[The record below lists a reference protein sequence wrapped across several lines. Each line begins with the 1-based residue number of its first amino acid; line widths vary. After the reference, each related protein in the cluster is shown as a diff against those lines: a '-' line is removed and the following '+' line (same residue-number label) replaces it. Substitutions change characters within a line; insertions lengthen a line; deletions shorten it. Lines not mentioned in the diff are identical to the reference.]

1 MKLVSR
7 ILTYQ
12 AHRDCYEHNL
22 VNEVICSM
30 KLNQLHLEIIKFV
43 IVGGINTFNYYVV
56 YLLLLKVLNVQYLVS
71 HITGFIVAL
80 IISYYLN
87 CYFVYKVQPTL
98 RKFLQFPVTQL
109 VNVGMQTLLLFI
121 FVRFF
126 HVNSVIAPFAG
137 LIITIPV
144 TFILSKYILRDR

>member
-1 MKLVSR
+1 
-7 ILTYQ
+7 
-12 AHRDCYEHNL
+12 
-22 VNEVICSM
+22 M

-98 RKFLQFPVTQL
+98 RKFLQFPITQL

-126 HVNSVIAPFAG
+126 HINSVIAPFGG

>member
-1 MKLVSR
+1 
-7 ILTYQ
+7 
-12 AHRDCYEHNL
+12 
-22 VNEVICSM
+22 M

-56 YLLLLKVLNVQYLVS
+56 YLLLLKVLNVHYLVS

-98 RKFLQFPVTQL
+98 RKFLQFPITQL

-126 HVNSVIAPFAG
+126 HINSVIAPFAG

>member
-1 MKLVSR
+1 
-7 ILTYQ
+7 
-12 AHRDCYEHNL
+12 
-22 VNEVICSM
+22 M

-98 RKFLQFPVTQL
+98 RKFLQFPITQL

-126 HVNSVIAPFAG
+126 HINSVIAPFAG
-137 LIITIPV
+137 LIITISV

>member
-1 MKLVSR
+1 
-7 ILTYQ
+7 
-12 AHRDCYEHNL
+12 
-22 VNEVICSM
+22 M

-43 IVGGINTFNYYVV
+43 IVGSINTFNYYVV

-109 VNVGMQTLLLFI
+109 VNVGMQTLLLYI

-126 HVNSVIAPFAG
+126 HINSVIAPFAG

>member
-1 MKLVSR
+1 
-7 ILTYQ
+7 
-12 AHRDCYEHNL
+12 
-22 VNEVICSM
+22 M

-98 RKFLQFPVTQL
+98 RKFLQFPITQL

-126 HVNSVIAPFAG
+126 HINSVIAPFAG

-144 TFILSKYILRDR
+144 TFILSKYILRDC

>member
-1 MKLVSR
+1 
-7 ILTYQ
+7 
-12 AHRDCYEHNL
+12 
-22 VNEVICSM
+22 M

-56 YLLLLKVLNVQYLVS
+56 YLLLLKMLNVQYLVS

-126 HVNSVIAPFAG
+126 HINSVIAPFAG

>member
-1 MKLVSR
+1 
-7 ILTYQ
+7 
-12 AHRDCYEHNL
+12 
-22 VNEVICSM
+22 M
-30 KLNQLHLEIIKFV
+30 KLNQLHLEIIKFI

-56 YLLLLKVLNVQYLVS
+56 YLLLLKICNIHYIVS

-126 HVNSVIAPFAG
+126 HINSVIAPFAG

-144 TFILSKYILRDR
+144 TFILSKYILQDR

>member
-1 MKLVSR
+1 
-7 ILTYQ
+7 
-12 AHRDCYEHNL
+12 
-22 VNEVICSM
+22 M

-109 VNVGMQTLLLFI
+109 VNIVMQTLLLFI

-126 HVNSVIAPFAG
+126 HINSVIAPFAG

>member
-1 MKLVSR
+1 M
-7 ILTYQ
+7 LTYLIR
-12 AHRDCYEHNL
+12 RDLYQRNL

-109 VNVGMQTLLLFI
+109 VNIVMQTLLLFI

-126 HVNSVIAPFAG
+126 HINSVIAPFAG

>member
-1 MKLVSR
+1 
-7 ILTYQ
+7 
-12 AHRDCYEHNL
+12 
-22 VNEVICSM
+22 M
-30 KLNQLHLEIIKFV
+30 KLNQLHLEIIKFI

-56 YLLLLKVLNVQYLVS
+56 YLLLLKICNIHYIVS

-126 HVNSVIAPFAG
+126 HINSVIASFAG

-144 TFILSKYILRDR
+144 TFILSKYILQDR

>member
-1 MKLVSR
+1 
-7 ILTYQ
+7 
-12 AHRDCYEHNL
+12 
-22 VNEVICSM
+22 M

-98 RKFLQFPVTQL
+98 RKFLQFPITQL

-126 HVNSVIAPFAG
+126 HINSVIAPFAG

-144 TFILSKYILRDR
+144 TFILSKYVLRDR

>member
-1 MKLVSR
+1 
-7 ILTYQ
+7 
-12 AHRDCYEHNL
+12 
-22 VNEVICSM
+22 M

-87 CYFVYKVQPTL
+87 CYFVYKVQPTM
-98 RKFLQFPVTQL
+98 RKFLQFPITQL

-126 HVNSVIAPFAG
+126 HINSVIAPFAG

>member
-1 MKLVSR
+1 
-7 ILTYQ
+7 
-12 AHRDCYEHNL
+12 
-22 VNEVICSM
+22 M

-98 RKFLQFPVTQL
+98 RKFLQFPITQL

-126 HVNSVIAPFAG
+126 HINSVIAPFAG

>member
-1 MKLVSR
+1 
-7 ILTYQ
+7 
-12 AHRDCYEHNL
+12 
-22 VNEVICSM
+22 M

-71 HITGFIVAL
+71 HITGFVVAL

-98 RKFLQFPVTQL
+98 RKFLQFPITQL

-126 HVNSVIAPFAG
+126 HINSVIAPFAG

>member
-1 MKLVSR
+1 
-7 ILTYQ
+7 
-12 AHRDCYEHNL
+12 
-22 VNEVICSM
+22 M

-98 RKFLQFPVTQL
+98 RKFLQFPITQL
-109 VNVGMQTLLLFI
+109 VNIGMQTLLLFI

-126 HVNSVIAPFAG
+126 HINSVIAPFAG

>member
-1 MKLVSR
+1 
-7 ILTYQ
+7 
-12 AHRDCYEHNL
+12 
-22 VNEVICSM
+22 M

-98 RKFLQFPVTQL
+98 RKFLQFPITQL

-126 HVNSVIAPFAG
+126 HINSVIAPFAG

-144 TFILSKYILRDR
+144 PFILSKYILRDR

>member
-1 MKLVSR
+1 
-7 ILTYQ
+7 
-12 AHRDCYEHNL
+12 
-22 VNEVICSM
+22 M

-43 IVGGINTFNYYVV
+43 IVGGINTFYYYVV

-98 RKFLQFPVTQL
+98 RKFLQFPITQL

-126 HVNSVIAPFAG
+126 HINSVIAPFAG

>member
-1 MKLVSR
+1 
-7 ILTYQ
+7 
-12 AHRDCYEHNL
+12 
-22 VNEVICSM
+22 M

-98 RKFLQFPVTQL
+98 RKFLQFPITQL

>member
-1 MKLVSR
+1 
-7 ILTYQ
+7 
-12 AHRDCYEHNL
+12 
-22 VNEVICSM
+22 M

-126 HVNSVIAPFAG
+126 HINSVIAPFAG

>member
-1 MKLVSR
+1 
-7 ILTYQ
+7 
-12 AHRDCYEHNL
+12 
-22 VNEVICSM
+22 M

-87 CYFVYKVQPTL
+87 CYFVYKVQSTL
-98 RKFLQFPVTQL
+98 RKFLQFPITQL

-126 HVNSVIAPFAG
+126 HINSVIAPFAG

>member
-1 MKLVSR
+1 
-7 ILTYQ
+7 
-12 AHRDCYEHNL
+12 
-22 VNEVICSM
+22 M
-30 KLNQLHLEIIKFV
+30 KLNQLHLEIIKFI

-56 YLLLLKVLNVQYLVS
+56 YLLLLKVLNVHYLVS

-98 RKFLQFPVTQL
+98 RKFLQFPITQL

-126 HVNSVIAPFAG
+126 HINSVIAPFAG